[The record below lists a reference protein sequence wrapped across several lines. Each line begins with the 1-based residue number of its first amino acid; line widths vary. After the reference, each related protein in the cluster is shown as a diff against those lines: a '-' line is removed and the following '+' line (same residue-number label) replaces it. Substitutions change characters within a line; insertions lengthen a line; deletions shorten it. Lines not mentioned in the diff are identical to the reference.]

1 MQRRHSCRRI
11 GTANPR
17 AGCNLPHIPIG
28 APLRNFLNALLSW
41 GPWGVLLLAILDSG
55 GIPIV
60 GGVDAFVVVV
70 AALDHSQAYWA
81 AAAAI
86 AGSVIGSLFLFFI
99 ARKGGE
105 AYLHHHTLSSRGQH
119 LRAWFLEY
127 GLLTVFVPAFVPV
140 IPMPV
145 KIFILSAGA
154 LGVSPVTF
162 YDRADG
168 CANST
173 LCVPGVARDAV
184 GQGDAAL
191 SAPAYLGV
199 HYTGCGI
206 VCDSV
211 FRNSLAAQPANPA
224 FTPVVSQNVI

>member
-1 MQRRHSCRRI
+1 MASCGGLLTRASLRRLSI
-11 GTANPR
+11 GAQV
-17 AGCNLPHIPIG
+17 ANLPHIPIG

-41 GPWGVLLLAILDSG
+41 GPWGVLLLAVLDSG
-55 GIPIV
+55 GVPIV

-86 AGSVIGSLFLFFI
+86 AGSIIGSLFLFFI

-140 IPMPV
+140 IPLPV

-154 LGVSPVTF
+154 LGVNPVTF
-162 YDRADG
+162 SIVLTAARIPRYVFLAWLGTRLG
-168 CANST
+168 KET
-173 LCVPGVARDAV
+173 LP
-184 GQGDAAL
+184 
-191 SAPAYLGV
+191 YLRQ
-199 HYTGCGI
+199 HI
-206 VCDSV
+206 WE
-211 FRNSLAAQPANPA
+211 FILLAAVL
-224 FTPVVSQNVI
+224 FVILYFGISWVHNRRIRPLLQ

>member
-1 MQRRHSCRRI
+1 L
-11 GTANPR
+11 A
-17 AGCNLPHIPIG
+17 A
-28 APLRNFLNALLSW
+28 W

-60 GGVDAFVVVV
+60 GGVDALVVAV

-86 AGSVIGSLFLFFI
+86 AGSVIGSLLLFFI

-105 AYLHHHTLSSRGQH
+105 AYLHRHTLSSRGRR

-154 LGVSPVTF
+154 LGVNPVAFTLVLTAARIPRYMF
-162 YDRADG
+162 LAWLGTRLGAD
-168 CANST
+168 T
-173 LCVPGVARDAV
+173 VPYLRHHLWELILL
-184 GQGDAAL
+184 AAL
-191 SAPAYLGV
+191 MFAILY
-199 HYTGCGI
+199 
-206 VCDSV
+206 
-211 FRNSLAAQPANPA
+211 
-224 FTPVVSQNVI
+224 FTIRWLHNRRMRPLLQ